1 MVSDHDSWEKRFHYF
16 FLCIFTRETSH
27 SILTL
32 SVPVLLKFLLSDLLP
47 PLCTSL
53 SYNGTIF
60 THQPRTALRL
70 ERTPKVLKLQY
81 P

>member
-1 MVSDHDSWEKRFHYF
+1 M
-16 FLCIFTRETSH
+16 RETYH
-27 SILTL
+27 NILTL
-32 SVPVLLKFLLSDLLP
+32 FVPVLLSDLLP

-53 SYNGTIF
+53 SYNGAFF

-70 ERTPKVLKLQY
+70 ERAPKVLKLQY